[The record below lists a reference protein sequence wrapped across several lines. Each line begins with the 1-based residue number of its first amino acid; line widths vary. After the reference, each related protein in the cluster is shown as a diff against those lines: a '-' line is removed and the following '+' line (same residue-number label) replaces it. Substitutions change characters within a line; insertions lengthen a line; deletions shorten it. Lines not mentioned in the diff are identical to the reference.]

1 MKRNNLIKV
10 LKKIY
15 KLLDTKQKLRF
26 ILIIIIISAA
36 LAQMTPKAIGWLTDD
51 ILTKNEI
58 SFNKVIP
65 FLVFILIVNVANEVI
80 KIFRRVLVEDTAT
93 RTEKKASYTPARSV
107 KAVII
112 FIL

>member
-1 MKRNNLIKV
+1 MKINNLKKV

-15 KLLDTKQKLRF
+15 TLLDTKQKLRF
-26 ILIIIIISAA
+26 ILIIIIMIVSAA

-65 FLVFILIVNVANEVI
+65 FLLFILIVNVVNEVI
-80 KIFRRVLVEDTAT
+80 KIVRRVLVEDTAT
-93 RTEKKASYTPARSV
+93 RTEKKQEV
-107 KAVII
+107 W
-112 FIL
+112 